1 VASDENPGKETIMNK
16 IARSILLA
24 ATVAAGASAAIAAPQ
39 KIPDKSDLY
48 DGYRHNSQQGQR
60 AFWEHQQNKGGN

>member
-1 VASDENPGKETIMNK
+1 MNK